1 MNNKALIKSATV
13 LLIYFSWLLILQNMK
28 AFQSLFLSIF
38 SLLLTFITLIILF
51 LIYKDELIDEFKNL
65 SKKYIKYVVINI
77 FSIIFI
83 MSLSNAISYA
93 FLKDK
98 LILNSNND
106 ILSFAY
112 SKDVFNMIRLII
124 LSPFM
129 EEVVFRKNIR
139 VIVKNDIYFILFSG
153 LILGTLYIVSEGFT
167 IIGIISSLSYILVGF
182 MLSYSYT
189 KTNNIYIN
197 IISRILYNLLV
208 VVLVL

>member
-1 MNNKALIKSATV
+1 MINCL
-13 LLIYFSWLLILQNMK
+13 
-28 AFQSLFLSIF
+28 
-38 SLLLTFITLIILF
+38 LIILF

>member
-1 MNNKALIKSATV
+1 
-13 LLIYFSWLLILQNMK
+13 
-28 AFQSLFLSIF
+28 
-38 SLLLTFITLIILF
+38 
-51 LIYKDELIDEFKNL
+51 
-65 SKKYIKYVVINI
+65 
-77 FSIIFI
+77 

-98 LILNSNND
+98 LILSSNND

-112 SKDVFNMIRLII
+112 SKDVFNMIRLFI

>member
-13 LLIYFSWLLILQNMK
+13 LLIYFSWLLILQNIK

-65 SKKYIKYVVINI
+65 SKKDIKYVVINI